1 MLIFDGKETKMW
13 GEVKL
18 TLGPLEAK
26 AKALEEAMDFEYDSK
41 LVANAVLG
49 VSSPQETISKIIT
62 GLCQKLQAFRI
73 MRITHGK
80 WTKNRLAH
88 ILDQYAKALIIM

>member
-18 TLGPLEAK
+18 TLGPLEAE

-41 LVANAVLG
+41 LIADAVLG
-49 VSSPQETISKIIT
+49 VSSSQETISKIIT
-62 GLCQKLQAFRI
+62 GLCLQAFRI
-73 MRITHGK
+73 MHITHVE
-80 WTKNRLAH
+80 WTKNQLAH
-88 ILDQYAKALIIM
+88 ILAQYAKALIIM